1 MRAAIHLQRDGVLRA
16 DVGLAHRVDAIRRKR
31 PVHDLRA
38 GTAHGQAR
46 LVERG
51 HQRVRAVQHPGRM
64 RLARHAN
71 QPGIRRLAVGRDLDA
86 GGDRFA
92 ADDALELALR
102 GGDRLAQRQAPVDV
116 YLAQIGDDIWH
127 DATDNM
133 FTLRRK
139 GITIPAIDVLIGTA
153 AITYDLY
160 LIHSDKH
167 YQSMAEILP
176 LKEW

>member
-1 MRAAIHLQRDGVLRA
+1 MVLVDTSAWIEFYKKDSA
-16 DVGLAHRVDAIRRKR
+16 DSDIGE
-31 PVHDLRA
+31 
-38 GTAHGQAR
+38 Q
-46 LVERG
+46 
-51 HQRVRAVQHPGRM
+51 VQH
-64 RLARHAN
+64 L
-71 QPGIRRLAVGRDLDA
+71 IRE
-86 GGDRFA
+86 DRIVTTEPVL
-92 ADDALELALR
+92 LELAAGVRSLKKLKELR
-102 GGDRLAQRQAPVDV
+102 DTFSLFH
-116 YLAQIGDDIWH
+116 LAQIGDDIWH

>member
-1 MRAAIHLQRDGVLRA
+1 MDNSLVLVDTSAWIEFYKKDSA
-16 DVGLAHRVDAIRRKR
+16 DSDIGE
-31 PVHDLRA
+31 
-38 GTAHGQAR
+38 Q
-46 LVERG
+46 
-51 HQRVRAVQHPGRM
+51 VQH
-64 RLARHAN
+64 L
-71 QPGIRRLAVGRDLDA
+71 IRE
-86 GGDRFA
+86 DRIVTTEPVL
-92 ADDALELALR
+92 LELAAGVRSLKKLKELR
-102 GGDRLAQRQAPVDV
+102 DTFSLFH
-116 YLAQIGDDIWH
+116 LAQIGDDIWH

>member
-1 MRAAIHLQRDGVLRA
+1 MDNSLVL
-16 DVGLAHRVDAIRRKR
+16 VDASAWIEFYKK
-31 PVHDLRA
+31 DSA
-38 GTAHGQAR
+38 DSNIGEQ
-46 LVERG
+46 
-51 HQRVRAVQHPGRM
+51 VQH
-64 RLARHAN
+64 L
-71 QPGIRRLAVGRDLDA
+71 IRE
-86 GGDRFA
+86 DRIA
-92 ADDALELALR
+92 TTEPVLLELAAGVKSLKKLKELR
-102 GGDRLAQRQAPVDV
+102 DTFSLFH
-116 YLAQIGDDIWH
+116 LAQIGDVIWH
-127 DATDNM
+127 DAVDNM